1 MTIAKRLN
9 SIRQTLPSGVSL
21 VAVSK
26 FHPAERIMEAYE
38 AGHRIFGESR
48 PQEMAAKAKEL
59 PTDIEWMMIGHL
71 QTNKVKMI
79 APFVTMISS
88 VDSARLV
95 EEIERQAARCNRV
108 IDILLEVHVA
118 EEDSKSGWDIEELR
132 SYIASGALDAME
144 HVRVR
149 GVNNINKQQVH
160 ANVLGEHGDTS
171 FVAWSTATIAGVP
184 LNEFNNSIASVYNVP
199 NEYKKEDVENYVRK
213 SGGKIISRKGCTV
226 YGIGMTST
234 HIVKSLSGSAE
245 TALTV
250 SSLHEGEYGISD
262 VCISSLSLIDRTGV
276 RSIITQTLSDD
287 ELKKL
292 YDSAEALK
300 SVIRNVNF

>member
-1 MTIAKRLN
+1 MCNKNSEVMTIAKRLN

-48 PQEMAAKAKEL
+48 PQEMAAKAQEL

-149 GVNNINKQQVH
+149 GVM
-160 ANVLGEHGDTS
+160 
-171 FVAWSTATIAGVP
+171 TIAT
-184 LNEFNNSIASVYNVP
+184 NTDDEA
-199 NEYKKEDVENYVRK
+199 
-213 SGGKIISRKGCTV
+213 IIRRDFQRIRDIFEELKPRFGDSFDTLS
-226 YGIGMTST
+226 IGMSDDYP
-234 HIVKSLSGSAE
+234 I
-245 TALTV
+245 AL
-250 SSLHEGEYGISD
+250 EYGS
-262 VCISSLSLIDRTGV
+262 TMV
-276 RSIITQTLSDD
+276 RIGTAIFGAR
-287 ELKKL
+287 E
-292 YDSAEALK
+292 Y
-300 SVIRNVNF
+300 